1 MTTNTSTTVAQHS
14 YSHFPTVW
22 VAAIWIIAFFIA
34 QIFFGAIAAFIAI
47 LSNESAAALTADA
60 SSADMMKV
68 IALPTI
74 WGLVISNLATCAAL
88 WAYLRRE
95 DRFAAIGF
103 NRWSNISAGL
113 TLGLAVLVIGGG
125 LIINYGF
132 SEYVFPDVEMQKEMK
147 ELFAAI
153 PKTVP
158 NNILLFLAVAVFAPL
173 LEEFLFRGML
183 QNSLMPL
190 MPPTSAIL
198 LSAAIFAGAHLDMMA
213 FAPIFILGAA
223 FGYLYH
229 VTGSLRVCIIMHMIN
244 NGAALLLG

>member
-132 SEYVFPDVEMQKEMK
+132 SE
-147 ELFAAI
+147 
-153 PKTVP
+153 P